1 MTAKRMRRQA
11 RGQADT
17 AYRNFRKEDNPMSET
32 YTVVECARR
41 MGIDQQTLRNL
52 IKTKQVTFGFAFR
65 QPSGRIHCVIPKKAF
80 DKFMEDGISD
90 DAT

>member
-1 MTAKRMRRQA
+1 MRK
-11 RGQADT
+11 ADNT
-17 AYRNFRKEDNPMSET
+17 VYDT
-32 YTVVECARR
+32 YAVVHIALSRE
-41 MGIDQQTLRNL
+41 IDQQTLRNL

-80 DKFMEDGISD
+80 DKFMEEGISD

>member
-1 MTAKRMRRQA
+1 
-11 RGQADT
+11 
-17 AYRNFRKEDNPMSET
+17 MSET

-52 IKTKQVTFGFAFR
+52 IKTKQVTLGFAFR

-80 DKFMEDGISD
+80 DKFMEEGISD

>member
-1 MTAKRMRRQA
+1 
-11 RGQADT
+11 
-17 AYRNFRKEDNPMSET
+17 MSET

-65 QPSGRIHCVIPKKAF
+65 
-80 DKFMEDGISD
+80 
-90 DAT
+90 

>member
-1 MTAKRMRRQA
+1 
-11 RGQADT
+11 
-17 AYRNFRKEDNPMSET
+17 MSET

-65 QPSGRIHCVIPKKAF
+65 QPSGRIRCVIPKKAF
-80 DKFMEDGISD
+80 DKFMEEGISD

>member
-1 MTAKRMRRQA
+1 
-11 RGQADT
+11 
-17 AYRNFRKEDNPMSET
+17 MSET

-52 IKTKQVTFGFAFR
+52 IKTKQVTFRFALR

-80 DKFMEDGISD
+80 DKFMEEGISD